1 MTVKELICMLVNS
14 GVDMDATILL
24 TTDPL
29 EGDTHTLFELENMI
43 IDPKLSTPSLYFK
56 DWRRYRPDEYRIEY
70 IGEQKW
76 DENGVRIPK
85 GD

>member
-14 GVDMDATILL
+14 GTDMDAEILL

-29 EGDTHTLFELENMI
+29 RGDTHTLFELGPELL
-43 IDPKLSTPSLYFK
+43 DPKSSIPLLYFK
-56 DWRRYRPDEYRIEY
+56 DWRCDRPNEYRIEY

>member
-1 MTVKELICMLVNS
+1 MLVKELISMLVNS

-29 EGDTHTLFELENMI
+29 EGDTHTLFEFGTEIL
-43 IDPKLSTPSLYFK
+43 DAKSSTPLLYFK
-56 DWRRYRPDEYRIEY
+56 DWRRNRPDEYKIEY

-76 DENGVRIPK
+76 DENGVRIEK

>member
-14 GVDMDATILL
+14 GVDMNAHILV
-24 TTDPL
+24 TTDPIK
-29 EGDTHTLFELENMI
+29 GDTHTMFEFE
-43 IDPKLSTPSLYFK
+43 PKILDVKSPSPALYFK
-56 DWRRYRPDEYRIEY
+56 DWRRNRPDEYKIEY

-76 DENGVRIPK
+76 DENGVRIEK

>member
-14 GVDMDATILL
+14 GVDMNAEILV

-29 EGDTHTLFELENMI
+29 KGDTRTIFDLGPEILH
-43 IDPKLSTPSLYFK
+43 PKSSTVYLYFK
-56 DWRRYRPDEYRIEY
+56 DWRCDRPDEYKIEY

-76 DENGVRIPK
+76 DENGVRIEK